1 MNYDS
6 LPTNVYYDVNI
17 INNDQTGTKA
27 PPRLVFQDIRTQPI
41 VSYPELYELSVVRFN
56 LATANSLP
64 LWIPSI
70 QLDQTSYNPNLTTYS
85 FTLVYQYGDVRF
97 SSGQVFVQYI
107 PCNLAE
113 PVPNRQA
120 QSAAEIHVP
129 YYFVHSFNTIVEMF
143 NNGLAEAFQL
153 LKDDAASGAVN
164 LPTQQPP
171 FLNGIAIT
179 LNLF

>member
-70 QLDQTSYNPNLTTYS
+70 QLNQTSYNPNLTTYS

-113 PVPNRQA
+113 PVPNRPA
-120 QSAAEIHVP
+120 QTAAEIHVP
-129 YYFVHSFNTIVEMF
+129 YYFVHSFNTIDAKKLEKLLLESTAQTGGFKDSQTTKSQGKTLVNIASF
-143 NNGLAEAFQL
+143 LARMC
-153 LKDDAASGAVN
+153 
-164 LPTQQPP
+164 
-171 FLNGIAIT
+171 
-179 LNLF
+179 